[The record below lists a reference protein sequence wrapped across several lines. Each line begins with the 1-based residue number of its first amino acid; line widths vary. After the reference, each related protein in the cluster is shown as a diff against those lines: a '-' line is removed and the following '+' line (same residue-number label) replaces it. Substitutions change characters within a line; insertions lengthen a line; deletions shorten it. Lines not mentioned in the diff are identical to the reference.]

1 MTARQLRVR
10 TAARFAALTLTVGLW
25 FFLAHA
31 IPALVVMVVGL

>member
-10 TAARFAALTLTVGLW
+10 SAARFATLTFIVGVW

-31 IPALVVMVVGL
+31 IPALVVLAVGL